1 MVAREEFKQCVY
13 MAILRQVSI
22 IAENVRHQLSKVE
35 IQSGGGDERA
45 LQERQRESLKLRP

>member
-22 IAENVRHQLSKVE
+22 IAENVNLQLSKGE
-35 IQSGGGDERA
+35 IQSAGDD
-45 LQERQRESLKLRP
+45 